1 MIFTIEQLADLLGTT
16 DRKIRDFL
24 AHHSYP
30 NRDLELELVYQNA
43 VFGELM
49 VDENEETTGVRVVNP
64 RKLVEAHDEW
74 KNANPT

>member
-16 DRKIRDFL
+16 NRRVRDFL

-30 NRDLELELVYQNA
+30 YGDSGYELVYQDA
-43 VFGELM
+43 RFGELM
-49 VDENEETTGVRVVNP
+49 VDENEETIGVRVVNP
-64 RKLVEAHDEW
+64 RKLVEAHEEW